1 MELTVL
7 DILQSCPL
15 FAEVDEPGFRRLF
28 TVARLVRFRKG
39 QTIFLEGQPCPGM
52 YIVGNGLVRVFKR
65 GAQGQEK
72 ILHLVGPGE
81 TFAEVAAL
89 GQFNC
94 PASAETVS
102 ATTCAF
108 LPIDALQGLIMENH
122 DLCRQMLVGLCVW
135 VRRLVDLVEDLTLRD
150 STGRLARFLIRQL
163 DGNQNTIKLP
173 GLKRHLAAQL
183 DLTSETLS
191 RTLRR
196 LETRGLIRHLSRS
209 QLQILKPDELARLAE
224 LQ

>member
-1 MELTVL
+1 MELNVI
-7 DILQSCPL
+7 DILENCPL
-15 FAEVDEPGFRRLF
+15 FAQVNDEGFRRLF
-28 TVARLVRFRKG
+28 AVARLTRFRKG
-39 QTIFLEGQPCPGM
+39 QMIFQQGQACPGM
-52 YIVGNGLVRVFKR
+52 YVVGSGLVRVFKR
-65 GAQGQEK
+65 GSQGQEK

-89 GQFNC
+89 GKFDC
-94 PASAETVS
+94 PASAEAIS

-108 LPIDALQGLIMENH
+108 VPIESLQQMIRENH
-122 DLCRQMLVGLCVW
+122 ELCRQLLMGLCLW

-150 STGRLARFLIRQL
+150 ATGRVARFLLSQVDNNKSIIRL
-163 DGNQNTIKLP
+163 R

-196 LETRGLIRHLSRS
+196 LEMRGLIRHLSRS
-209 QLQILKPDELARLAE
+209 ELQILDQSGLAKLAE